1 MTGNLNDCRLHAV
14 EGWHEAEFART
25 AQARATLEQFAKLW
39 LDLAAR
45 ARTRALGEMGR
56 APCADQRDLPDRPKV
71 TVGLIAAFQPARSS
85 DAILRR
91 DACISPSSYG
101 QLVHHEINSSAQR
114 PKMSCVAASFRRSL
128 RNLICRY
135 PVYVDRKI
143 EFHHRLGIKRCLDTS
158 PPFGSV

>member
-1 MTGNLNDCRLHAV
+1 MTGNPNDCRLHAV

-39 LDLAAR
+39 LDLAAYER
-45 ARTRALGEMGR
+45 EHALLEKWGG

-101 QLVHHEINSSAQR
+101 QLVHHEINRSGSDPKCRAWPPQFGAACEISSAGI
-114 PKMSCVAASFRRSL
+114 SVRRQE
-128 RNLICRY
+128 
-135 PVYVDRKI
+135 DRV
-143 EFHHRLGIKRCLDTS
+143 S
-158 PPFGSV
+158 PSAWY